1 MAARPH
7 AVCLP
12 MATQGHINPF
22 LKLAK
27 ILHSKGFFITFVYTE
42 FDHARLLKAGGLDA
56 VKGSDDFRLE
66 TIPDG
71 LPSSGL
77 DGNRHIPSLCDSLSK
92 NGLVPFRDLITRLN
106 GTAATPP
113 VSLVV
118 WGGLMSFGR
127 KAAAELGI
135 PDIMFWTASAGGLM
149 GLLHYPQL
157 IDKGLAPLKEES
169 DFTNGFLDTRVD
181 WIPGMRDIRLRDLP
195 SLLQTTDPDD
205 ILFNFVIRETQEAF
219 KATAIMINT
228 FHDLEHEVLDA
239 LGQMLPPVYTVGSIS
254 MLCKRMSN
262 NSSISLPSNLWKE
275 DASCIEWLDRR
286 DPKSVLYVNFGSLIN
301 LSMECLL
308 EFAWGLANSNHFFL
322 WVIRSDLVSGDKLI
336 LPQDLLR
343 ETKER
348 CLVASW
354 CPQEEVLLHPSVGAF
369 LTHCGWNS
377 ILESIRGGVPILCYP
392 AFAEQTTNCYF
403 ACKKWGI
410 GMEIGGDV
418 KRDVV
423 EGVIKEV
430 MDGVKGKDMRK
441 KAGKLKEMAEKAVKE
456 DGTSHSNM
464 NSLLGSLCLGL
475 NLNK

>member
-12 MATQGHINPF
+12 MATQGHIKPF

-27 ILHSKGFFITFVYTE
+27 ILLSKGFVITFVYTE
-42 FDHARLLKAGGLDA
+42 FDYARLLKAGGKDA
-56 VKGSDDFRLE
+56 VKGSDDFRFE

-71 LPSSGL
+71 LPPSDL
-77 DGNRHIPSLCDSLSK
+77 DSNRHIPSLCDSLSK
-92 NGLVPFRDLITRLN
+92 NGLVPFRDLITRLDT
-106 GTAATPP
+106 TAAPP
-113 VSLVV
+113 VSLVI
-118 WGGLMSFGR
+118 WDGIMSFGR

-135 PDIMFWTASAGGLM
+135 PDIMFWTASASGLM
-149 GLLHYPQL
+149 GYLHYPQL

-169 DFTNGFLDTRVD
+169 DLTSGFLDTHVD
-181 WIPGMRDIRLRDLP
+181 WIPGMGDILLRDLP
-195 SLLQTTDPDD
+195 AFIQTTDPDD
-205 ILFNFVIRETQEAF
+205 ILFNFLTKETQEAP

-228 FHDLEHEVLDA
+228 LQDLEHEVLDA
-239 LGQMLPPVYTVGSIS
+239 LGRMLPPIYTVGSIS
-254 MLCKRMSN
+254 MLCRRMSN

-275 DASCIEWLDRR
+275 DAGCIEWLDRR

-336 LPQDLLR
+336 LPQDFLR

-377 ILESIRGGVPILCYP
+377 ILETICGGVPILCYP

-403 ACKKWGI
+403 ACKKWGT

-418 KRDVV
+418 KRDEV

-430 MDGVKGKDMRK
+430 MDGAKGKDKRK

-456 DGTSHSNM
+456 DGTSYSNM
-464 NSLLGSLCLGL
+464 NALFNTL
-475 NLNK
+475 

>member
-42 FDHARLLKAGGLDA
+42 FDYARLMKAGGPDA
-56 VKGSDDFRLE
+56 VKGSGDFRFE

-71 LPSSGL
+71 LPPSDL
-77 DGNRHIPSLCDSLSK
+77 DGNRHIPTLCDSLTK
-92 NGLVPFRDLITRLN
+92 NGLVPFRDLIIRLN
-106 GTAATPP
+106 STASAPP
-113 VSLVV
+113 VSLVI
-118 WGGLMSFGR
+118 WGGLMCFGR

-135 PDIMFWTASAGGLM
+135 SDIMFWTASASGLM

-157 IDKGLAPLKEES
+157 IGKGLAPLKDES
-169 DFTNGFLDTRVD
+169 YLTNGFLDTPVD

-195 SLLQTTDPDD
+195 ALFRTTDPDD
-205 ILFNFVIRETQEAF
+205 ILFNFVIRETQDAF

-228 FHDLEHEVLDA
+228 FEDLEHEVLDA
-239 LGQMLPPVYTVGSIS
+239 LGRMLPPIYTVGSIS
-254 MLCKRMSN
+254 MLCKQMSN
-262 NSSISLPSNLWKE
+262 NSSMSLPSNLWKE

-286 DPKSVLYVNFGSLIN
+286 DPKSVVYVNFGSIIN
-301 LSMECLL
+301 LSMERLL

-322 WVIRSDLVSGDKLI
+322 WVIRSDLVSGAKAI
-336 LPQDLLR
+336 LPQDFLR

-377 ILESIRGGVPILCYP
+377 TLESICGGVPVLCYP

-410 GMEIGGDV
+410 GLEIGADV
-418 KRDVV
+418 KRDEV

-430 MDGVKGKDMRK
+430 MDGAKAKDMRK
-441 KAGKLKEMAEKAVKE
+441 KAGKLKEMAERAVKE
-456 DGTSHSNM
+456 GGTSYSNM
-464 NSLLGSLCLGL
+464 NLLLNSLFSGL
-475 NLNK
+475 Q